1 MKAPGFFEKSGTTHP
16 TMLHHTS
23 ANLNPYVGIIAKYVG
38 HIAGTQLNLYLSIS
52 TVVLNCCHVA
62 TWS

>member
-1 MKAPGFFEKSGTTHP
+1 MKAPGFFEKSGTTPP
-16 TMLHHTS
+16 TMWHHIP
-23 ANLNPYVGIIAKYVG
+23 ADLNPYVGIITKYVG

-52 TVVLNCCHVA
+52 TVVLNCSHVA